1 MNNTLFAVREEPAV
15 WLDKDRDANIHR
27 TSHKFIVRNDTNE
40 IISCMTE
47 KYQLVRNSDV
57 YSMTKDV
64 MHSSGGTLTEQNVY
78 GNGARTMWK
87 WSFPKIRVEIATND
101 VVSPEIIITNSYD
114 GSSEVGAIAG
124 AFRFVCTNGMIIG
137 HKIGQSGIRHN
148 IWADVEAFY
157 SIVQEMINRTEEV
170 FTSDFKRLIDTPIN
184 QSHIGDLIEMFPMQT
199 MQALT
204 SYMVSHPVKNYWDL
218 MNAATWITSHKM
230 DRNKEATRKL
240 EKKIFPKISGM
251 VASA

>member
-1 MNNTLFAVREEPAV
+1 MHNNTLFPVKEVPAIMGIST
-15 WLDKDRDANIHR
+15 NN
-27 TSHKFIVRNDTNE
+27 TGHKFIVREDTNE
-40 IISCMTE
+40 VLSCMSN
-47 KYQLVRNSDV
+47 KYQLVSNQEVWD
-57 YSMTKDV
+57 MTSGV
-64 MHSSGGTLTEQNVY
+64 MKKNGGELTEPLTY

-87 WSFPKIRVEIATND
+87 WSFPEIKVEIATND
-101 VVSPEIIITNSYD
+101 IVSPEIIVTNSYD

-124 AFRFVCTNGMIIG
+124 AFRLICTNGMIIG

-184 QSHIGDLIEMFPMQT
+184 QTHIGDLIEMFPMQT

-204 SYMVSHPVKNYWDL
+204 DYMVSHPVKNYWDL

-230 DRNKEATRKL
+230 DRKKEATRKL
-240 EKKIFPKISGM
+240 EKKIFPKISSM
-251 VASA
+251 VINA